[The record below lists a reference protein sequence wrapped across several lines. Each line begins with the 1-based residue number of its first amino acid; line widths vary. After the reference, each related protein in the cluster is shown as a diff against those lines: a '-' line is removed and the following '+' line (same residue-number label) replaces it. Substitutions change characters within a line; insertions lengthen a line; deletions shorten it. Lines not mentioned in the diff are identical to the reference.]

1 MALILN
7 IETATRSCSVSVGQS
22 GQCIA
27 LKEEFNERFSHAEK
41 LTIFIEELLAKAD
54 LKLADLQAIAVSS
67 GPGSYTGLRIGV
79 SAAKGLCYALDIP
92 LISVDTLHAIAHLS
106 TDHPSPCY
114 IVPMI
119 DARRMEAYAAVYDQD
134 LNEIRGVQADI
145 IDEASYRE
153 LMDERPT
160 IFLGDGAGKC
170 AEVLGTH
177 SNATILGDVAAS
189 AKSMVSLSEAAF
201 SDKRFE
207 DTAYF
212 EPFYLKEFVAG
223 VPKKLL

>member
-7 IETATRSCSVSVGQS
+7 IETATRSCSVSIGQD
-22 GQCIA
+22 GECIA
-27 LKEEFNERFSHAEK
+27 LKEEFNERYSHAEK
-41 LTIFIEELLAKAD
+41 LTVFIEELLASAN
-54 LKLADLQAIAVSS
+54 LKLSDLDAIAVSK
-67 GPGSYTGLRIGV
+67 GPGSYTGLRIGA
-79 SAAKGLCYALDIP
+79 STAKGLCYALDIP

-106 TDHPSPCY
+106 NQHPTPCY

-119 DARRMEAYAAVYDQD
+119 DARRMEVYAAVYDQD
-134 LNEIRGVQADI
+134 LKEIRGVQADI
-145 IDEASYRE
+145 IDESSYRE

-177 SNATILGDVAAS
+177 ANATVLNDVAAS
-189 AKSMVSLSEAAF
+189 AKSMVKLSEEAF
-201 SDKRFE
+201 SAECLE